1 MYDVVQKLLTYYL
14 NILIRYYSNISKYKY
29 KYHLNIDS
37 EGISIYLIESD
48 AKAMVQCFC
57 NEEDKCMYITSLS
70 VDENMRNNGIATTL
84 LHMSENIA
92 SFLSRDVTLYVKC
105 GTWMLNWYYR
115 EGYK

>member
-1 MYDVVQKLLTYYL
+1 
-14 NILIRYYSNISKYKY
+14 
-29 KYHLNIDS
+29 
-37 EGISIYLIESD
+37 
-48 AKAMVQCFC
+48 
-57 NEEDKCMYITSLS
+57 MYITSLS